1 MLKALSALLRTT
13 ASDYPF
19 CVLSVL
25 LRNTASD
32 YPFGIFKLICSLH
45 LATRYC
51 SCEDYTNSI
60 LRNING
66 QGFYQSWLWVTRRVS
81 YKKNG
86 GAYPSRSSAISQ

>member
-66 QGFYQSWLWVTRRVS
+66 QGFYQS
-81 YKKNG
+81 
-86 GAYPSRSSAISQ
+86 